1 MQLMQSLAQFDLLQ
15 GKCVCPRTVPSAL
28 GRLHLHAQLAQPM
41 LDGSLVNLL
50 DGALDLGLFGRLG
63 LGQPFKYP

>member
-1 MQLMQSLAQFDLLQ
+1 MQLPERAVQLQLLLGQQCQLCIVTAPLGYCDQF
-15 GKCVCPRTVPSAL
+15 
-28 GRLHLHAQLAQPM
+28 AQLTLAAD
-41 LDGSLVNLL
+41 DGSLVNLL